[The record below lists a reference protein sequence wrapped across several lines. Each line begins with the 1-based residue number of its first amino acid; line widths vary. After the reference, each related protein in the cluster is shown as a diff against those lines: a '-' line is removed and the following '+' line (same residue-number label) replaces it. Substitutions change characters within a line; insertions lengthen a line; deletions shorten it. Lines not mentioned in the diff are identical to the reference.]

1 MTGELLPIP
10 EWEVL
15 SQQPKYSQCWCTHIK
30 MLARCCITSRCWHPA
45 LICQK
50 STQQSLPAI
59 SVHPHPPAPSRA
71 CDDKCCKLDTAV
83 VSPSQMLSRG
93 KSTRNFRHHCP
104 HFGAF
109 LSMTMN
115 FLHPFFLG
123 CSKSWWR
130 LAKLYSVKTVRP
142 AGQLKLIPIYI
153 AVTWGGILVAPPPP
167 SLTHTCYIWL
177 IESKPFVLLSK
188 NTFLLL
194 HIGRAFCFFEL
205 FSF

>member
-59 SVHPHPPAPSRA
+59 SVHPHPPASSRT
-71 CDDKCCKLDTAV
+71 CDDKCCKLDTDV
-83 VSPSQMLSRG
+83 VSPQMLSRG

-115 FLHPFFLG
+115 FFHPFSL
-123 CSKSWWR
+123 CCTKSWWR
-130 LAKLYSVKTVRP
+130 LAKPYSVKTVRP
-142 AGQLKLIPIYI
+142 AEQLKLISIYS
-153 AVTWGGILVAPPPP
+153 AVTWGGILVGCSP
-167 SLTHTCYIWL
+167 SFSHTH
-177 IESKPFVLLSK
+177 LLHLADWKQTFCTVEQKHISAF
-188 NTFLLL
+188 TYWSSFLLFW
-194 HIGRAFCFFEL
+194 AF
-205 FSF
+205 